1 MSSRRTLLAALA
13 AAPLMLAFAAQPAP
27 AIEAG
32 KAGAFIQKLGDEA
45 IGRLG
50 KAKLDKQE
58 REQELRRLLN
68 EAFAIKGIGRFVLG
82 RYWRRADAAQRERY
96 LQAFEDLIV
105 TTYAARFEAYD
116 GQTFTV
122 AGERPDGKNGR
133 LVESQISPKEGPPI
147 KLQWRIRQGGDSLKI
162 VDVLVEGV
170 SMAITQRS
178 EFAAVIQQKG
188 GSVDGLIQELES
200 KVGKLR
206 R

>member
-1 MSSRRTLLAALA
+1 MF
-13 AAPLMLAFAAQPAP
+13 AFAAKPAP

-32 KAGAFIQKLGDEA
+32 KAGAFIQQLGDEA

-58 REQELRRLLN
+58 REQEFRRLLN
-68 EAFAIKGIGRFVLG
+68 ETFAIRGIGRFVLG
-82 RYWRRADAAQRERY
+82 RYWRRADEAQRERY

-105 TTYAARFEAYD
+105 VTYAARFEEYN

-133 LVESQISPKEGPPI
+133 RVESEISPKEGPPI

-162 VDVLVEGV
+162 VDILVEGV

-206 R
+206 Q